1 MRTQSDSTQI
11 DVFLPIK
18 TVTESNG
25 SEHWTKKRKRA
36 KTQHILVKSCLNCL
50 QSKIT
55 LPCTVKLIRLG
66 TRFLDDDNL
75 VSSFKHVRDAIAD
88 HIHPG
93 LAAGQADND
102 KNITWQYEQGKK
114 GTSHNAGIRIVIN

>member
-25 SEHWTKKRKRA
+25 SEHWAKKRKRA
-36 KTQHILVKSCLNCL
+36 KTQHFLVKSCLNCI
-50 QSKIT
+50 QSQIT
-55 LPCTVKLIRLG
+55 LPCTGKLIRLG

-88 HIHPG
+88 YIHPG

-102 KNITWQYEQGKK
+102 KNINWQYEQAKK
-114 GTSHNAGIRIVIN
+114 GTLHNAGIRIIII